1 VDGRSVHVVS
11 AMLPISG
18 QTFFGGG
25 FCIFSREAPFF
36 WEFFFCFS
44 ERAKNQGGICIP

>member
-1 VDGRSVHVVS
+1 MVDWIAQDQRIAMGGGSVHVVS

-25 FCIFSREAPFF
+25 FYFF
-36 WEFFFCFS
+36 E
-44 ERAKNQGGICIP
+44 